1 MKIVSWNAN
10 CKFREKYTEVEK
22 LGADIYVI
30 QECENPESS
39 KNTKYREFVKNG
51 FWIGDIPFKGLMVF
65 SPSPEIKLEL
75 LNWGTQSYRFFLPIK
90 VNDRFVLVGSWA
102 CDPYVQ
108 EFTDFVHA
116 AKKNLDKGSI
126 ILGDLNSNVIFDKD
140 NYKSGK
146 THSKI
151 VEELGLI
158 GLEDIYHFK
167 SGDEQGKEKVP
178 TFYMYRHL
186 DKPYHIDHCFAAP
199 EIVKKMTIHARW
211 HWLALSDHLPV
222 EIELNNISEK

>member
-10 CKFREKYTEVEK
+10 CKFREKYTEIAK

-30 QECENPESS
+30 QECENPETS
-39 KNTKYREFVKNG
+39 KSEEYRDFVKNG

-65 SPSPEIKLEL
+65 SPNPEINLEL
-75 LNWGTQSYRFFLPIK
+75 LNWSTQDYRFFLPIR
-90 VNDRFVLVGSWA
+90 VNDRFTLVGSWA
-102 CDPYVQ
+102 CNPYIQ
-108 EFTDFVHA
+108 EFTDFLHT
-116 AKKNLDKGSI
+116 AKEHIDKGSI

-140 NYKSGK
+140 NYKTGK

-151 VEELGLI
+151 VEDFLEI

-178 TFYMYRHL
+178 TFYLYRHL

-199 EIVKKMTIHARW
+199 EVVKKMTIHARW
-211 HWLALSDHLPV
+211 QWLTLSDHLPI
-222 EIELNNISEK
+222 EIELNNISEE